1 MSDTITVTAR
11 IPARDNERLQA
22 LAQTTG
28 RTKGSLVQRHTNRCP
43 VVTPAGFRR
52 GSRGVSEPGFPPET
66 CGNECA
72 SEQVCLGGE
81 SPLREMSTP
90 GS

>member
-28 RTKGSLVQRHTNRCP
+28 RTKGSLV
-43 VVTPAGFRR
+43 
-52 GSRGVSEPGFPPET
+52 SRAIQDFLENQAWQIEEIQKAIQEAIQEADT
-66 CGNECA
+66 GNFA
-72 SEQVCLGGE
+72 SKEDTEDFFAKWQA
-81 SPLREMSTP
+81 
-90 GS
+90 

>member
-28 RTKGSLVQRHTNRCP
+28 RTKGSLV
-43 VVTPAGFRR
+43 
-52 GSRGVSEPGFPPET
+52 SRAIQDFLENQAWQIEEIQKAIQEADTGDFATKEDTEDFF
-66 CGNECA
+66 A
-72 SEQVCLGGE
+72 KWQA
-81 SPLREMSTP
+81 
-90 GS
+90 